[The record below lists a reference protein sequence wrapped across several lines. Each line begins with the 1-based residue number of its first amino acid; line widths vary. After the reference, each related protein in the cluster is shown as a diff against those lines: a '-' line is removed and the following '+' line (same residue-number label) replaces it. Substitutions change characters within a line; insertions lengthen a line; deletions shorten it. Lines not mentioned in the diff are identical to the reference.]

1 MENGT
6 EITNVTP
13 EIGEG
18 VAEVNTQETITTEGT
33 PGETGDSFDPT
44 EVLEGTTT
52 TGETPEGEVVEPGA
66 EPEEKQP
73 TEFDPEE
80 IDFEEEKPEGDAKF
94 QFEDY
99 NLEKFKD
106 ILDFD
111 SDENREIIG
120 SKLKELKDAGY
131 SQEKVEGYVEALLE
145 LEKDKTPEPVSA
157 EQVKQE
163 LSANLTKEAKSNYRA
178 IGAWFRD
185 SVKGTEFEGKDFKD
199 AMSNPRLVNVLNHL
213 YKNYVA
219 NQGVKTREVPNPQPK
234 VTMDYMGAMQGIQDK
249 LTKGIVGEELTT
261 YAKELLP
268 KLSGE
273 DLEQFKRS
281 AKNVLKLDI

>member
-1 MENGT
+1 MENETVIQGT
-6 EITNVTP
+6 NPAVGDGLGEVIIQDTGTGDGTPSTEGGDAFDPSDVLNP
-13 EIGEG
+13 EIVPEG
-18 VAEVNTQETITTEGT
+18 QET
-33 PGETGDSFDPT
+33 
-44 EVLEGTTT
+44 
-52 TGETPEGEVVEPGA
+52 GA
-66 EPEEKQP
+66 
-73 TEFDPEE
+73 DPEE
-80 IDFEEEKPEGDAKF
+80 EVKPSEFNPDEINFEEDKPEGDAKF

-145 LEKDKTPEPVSA
+145 LEKDRAPEPEDA
-157 EQVKQE
+157 EAIKQE
-163 LSANLTKEAKSNYRA
+163 LNSNLSREAKANYRA

-185 SVKGTEFEGKDFKD
+185 SVKGTEFEGKDYKD

-213 YKNYVA
+213 YKNFVA
-219 NQGVKTREVPNPQPK
+219 NQGVKTREVPNPQPR
-234 VTMDYMGAMQGIQDK
+234 VSMDYMGAMQGIQDK

-261 YAKELLP
+261 YAKDLLT

-273 DLEQFKRS
+273 DLEQFKKS